1 MPSYPNHKT
10 RCPTSRASDG
20 GFQRPIPIDL
30 PSRMTDDYPILHHPA
45 LREQERSPLNLVSSR
60 SKYSRTIITLLL
72 LLITLPTLA
81 AAPSLTI
88 PQDVALRVRLDDTLT
103 STDSQVNDPF
113 SATVVTQGPYE
124 GARVYGHISSI
135 DMSGRLQ
142 GRTEMVPQFDRLIMF
157 DGRTAR
163 IHAEIIQ
170 LYHAPSHETLGAE
183 GAILSAGKGTSALIG
198 TGFGAGAG
206 AMMGAIFGGGKGA
219 ALGSIVGAPAVLG
232 TTAFRGAQKISL
244 PSGLQM
250 TIQIT

>member
-1 MPSYPNHKT
+1 M
-10 RCPTSRASDG
+10 
-20 GFQRPIPIDL
+20 
-30 PSRMTDDYPILHHPA
+30 
-45 LREQERSPLNLVSSR
+45 NLVSSR
-60 SKYSRTIITLLL
+60 AGHARTLVTLLL
-72 LLITLPTLA
+72 LLSLATIPLA
-81 AAPSLTI
+81 AAEPFTV
-88 PQDVALRVRLDDTLT
+88 PQDVALRVRLDDTLA
-103 STDSQVNDPF
+103 SIDSRVNAPF
-113 SATVVTQGPYE
+113 SATVMTEGPYQ

-142 GRTEMVPQFDRLIMF
+142 GRTEMVLQFDRLIMF

-170 LYHAPSHETLGAE
+170 LYHAPSHETLGVE
-183 GAILSAGKGTSALIG
+183 GAILSVGKGRSALLG

-219 ALGSIVGAPAVLG
+219 ALGSIVGGAAGLG

>member
-1 MPSYPNHKT
+1 M
-10 RCPTSRASDG
+10 
-20 GFQRPIPIDL
+20 
-30 PSRMTDDYPILHHPA
+30 
-45 LREQERSPLNLVSSR
+45 NLVSSR
-60 SKYSRTIITLLL
+60 HIQARAIFTFLLL
-72 LLITLPTLA
+72 LFLA
-81 AAPSLTI
+81 TI
-88 PQDVALRVRLDDTLT
+88 PLVAAEPFTVPQDLALRVRLDDTLT

-113 SATVVTQGPYE
+113 SATVMTQGPYE

-142 GRTEMVPQFDRLIMF
+142 GRTEMVLQFDRLIMF

-163 IHAEIIQ
+163 IHAEITQ
-170 LYHAPSHETLGAE
+170 LYHAPSHETLGVE
-183 GAILSAGKGTSALIG
+183 GAILSASKGRSALIG

-219 ALGSIVGAPAVLG
+219 GIGSIIGGAAGLG
-232 TTAFRGAQKISL
+232 TTAFRGSQKISL

>member
-1 MPSYPNHKT
+1 
-10 RCPTSRASDG
+10 
-20 GFQRPIPIDL
+20 
-30 PSRMTDDYPILHHPA
+30 
-45 LREQERSPLNLVSSR
+45 LNLVS
-60 SKYSRTIITLLL
+60 SRTIITLLL
-72 LLITLPTLA
+72 LFSLATLPTVA
-81 AAPSLTI
+81 AVPSLAI
-88 PQDVALRVRLDDTLT
+88 PQDVALRIRLDDTLT

-142 GRTEMVPQFDRLIMF
+142 GRTEMVLQFDRLIMF

-170 LYHAPSHETLGAE
+170 LYHAPSHQTLGVE
-183 GAILSAGKGTSALIG
+183 GAILSDGKGRSALIG

-206 AMMGAIFGGGKGA
+206 AMMGAIFGAGKGP
-219 ALGSIVGAPAVLG
+219 ALGSIVGGAAGPG

-244 PSGLQM
+244 PSALQM